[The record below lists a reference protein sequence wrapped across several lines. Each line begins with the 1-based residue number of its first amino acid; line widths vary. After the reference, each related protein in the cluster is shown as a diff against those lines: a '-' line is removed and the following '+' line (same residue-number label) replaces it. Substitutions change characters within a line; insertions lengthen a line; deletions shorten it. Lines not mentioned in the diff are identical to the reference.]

1 MHGSVA
7 HRSRSAR
14 ENREKSQESQGHPR
28 PLKVWDQRK
37 LKTLP
42 KDTISWRQRLTQ
54 PHACLTRNSSHPR
67 SNQTGCA
74 FREPWN
80 RLELPRRNW
89 FLPNLEHRFAHG
101 SIHSLPN
108 IHPKNFSPPNDRNRM
123 IDLGTF
129 RRHYAA
135 SVVQDWPCIKGTRNG
150 TAVVNFLHHGILP
163 QDGSVLRDGR
173 IGISIEA
180 HARLAEGTA

>member
-54 PHACLTRNSSHPR
+54 PCLPDSQFEPSSKQPNWLCLSGAVKSAGTAQAQLVPSKFRAPLCTRKYP
-67 SNQTGCA
+67 
-74 FREPWN
+74 
-80 RLELPRRNW
+80 
-89 FLPNLEHRFAHG
+89 
-101 SIHSLPN
+101 
-108 IHPKNFSPPNDRNRM
+108 FSPQYSP
-123 IDLGTF
+123 
-129 RRHYAA
+129 
-135 SVVQDWPCIKGTRNG
+135 QE
-150 TAVVNFLHHGILP
+150 FLTT
-163 QDGSVLRDGR
+163 Q
-173 IGISIEA
+173 
-180 HARLAEGTA
+180 